1 MFLVIKL
8 INDNKRLKLHA
19 ATCLKVA
26 VLNYYKLLFM
36 KEHDYSFINSY
47 DLKVCSLL
55 GNVYFYLGVIKVSVF
70 CSTLYLVLNKSL
82 IC

>member
-47 DLKVCSLL
+47 DLKVCSLFEYVL
-55 GNVYFYLGVIKVSVF
+55 LFRVIKILVFYSTPYSVF
-70 CSTLYLVLNKSL
+70 SIK
-82 IC
+82 

>member
-36 KEHDYSFINSY
+36 KSMIIA
-47 DLKVCSLL
+47 SLT
-55 GNVYFYLGVIKVSVF
+55 VMI
-70 CSTLYLVLNKSL
+70 
-82 IC
+82 